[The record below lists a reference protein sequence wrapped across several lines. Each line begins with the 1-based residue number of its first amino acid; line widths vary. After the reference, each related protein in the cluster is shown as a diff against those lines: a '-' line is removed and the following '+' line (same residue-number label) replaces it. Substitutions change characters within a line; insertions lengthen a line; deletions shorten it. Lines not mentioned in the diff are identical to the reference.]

1 MAANETTT
9 GLAGGHAQGMAI
21 MAAGMMILPVMDG
34 IGKYLATEEAMS
46 PGQVTFYRFLIQ
58 IAFTTVVVVAMRGTV
73 GLRPKRFW
81 LNILRGCLIG
91 TASLMFFTAVKYM
104 PVADALAIFFVEPF
118 ILTALSALFLG
129 ERVGW
134 RRWLA
139 IGVGFCGALI
149 VIQPSFAVFGWVAIL
164 PLGTATLFS
173 VYLLMNRRLGTVDT
187 PMVMQNIAG
196 IGGAV
201 VSGIALTIGL
211 GAGVGNLQPSL
222 PQSPLSLGL
231 VLLLGALATF
241 GHAMVTGAFQRA
253 PASLLAPFQ
262 YLEIVSAVLIGYFVF
277 GDIPSASKW
286 LGIAI
291 IVGSGL
297 FIFARERQIEQQ
309 AD

>member
-1 MAANETTT
+1 MGSNETT
-9 GLAGGHAQGMAI
+9 GGVAGSHAQGMAI
-21 MAAGMMILPVMDG
+21 MAAGMLILPIMDG
-34 IGKYLATEEAMS
+34 IGKYLAMEEAMS
-46 PGQVTFYRFLIQ
+46 PGQVTFYRFMIQ
-58 IAFTTVVVVAMRGTV
+58 IVFTTLVIVAGGGFAR
-73 GLRPKRFW
+73 LRPKRFW

-118 ILTALSALFLG
+118 ILTVLSALFLG

-139 IGVGFCGALI
+139 IGIGFCGALI
-149 VIQPSFAVFGWVAIL
+149 VIQPSFAVFGWVAML
-164 PLGTATLFS
+164 PLGTATLFA
-173 VYLLMNRRLGTVDT
+173 VYLLMNRRLGSVDT

-201 VSGIALTIGL
+201 VSGLALTIGF
-211 GAGVGNLQPSL
+211 GAGVENLQPSL
-222 PQSPLSLGL
+222 PQSQLSLYL

-262 YLEIVSAVLIGYFVF
+262 YLEIVSAVLIGYLVF

-297 FIFARERQIEQQ
+297 FIFARERQLGRQGG
-309 AD
+309 